1 MIERYLLRYFLAVI
15 DSGTFTAAAAQMA
28 VSQPTLSAGIAKL
41 EREVGAK
48 LLRRSSQ
55 RIELTE
61 AGSQFAVHARR
72 IEREFNL
79 AAAAVG
85 GIAQPATLRLGVLT
99 TIASGE
105 LAALV
110 ARIAA
115 DAPGLAVELVEGNAT
130 VLAQHI
136 ARGRVDLALTAVQG
150 DATGDGEALR
160 SEPYLLAL
168 PVGHRL
174 AGETTLPGEALA
186 GETMIVRRSCEAL
199 SETSRYFTRRG
210 IRPSFALRTP
220 NDDRALAMVAAG
232 LGATVVP
239 ASHRHPGVAN
249 PALIGFDLVRTLVL
263 ARGEDVREGMTAVS
277 DAVRGVFGG
286 SGAEGV

>member
-41 EREVGAK
+41 EREAGAK

-85 GIAQPATLRLGVLT
+85 GSAQPATLRLGVLT
-99 TIASGE
+99 TIASAE

-115 DAPGLAVELVEGNAT
+115 DAPGQAVELVEGNAT
-130 VLAQHI
+130 VLSQHI
-136 ARGRVDLALTAVQG
+136 ARGRIDLALTAVQG
-150 DATGDGEALR
+150 DGPSDGEALR

-168 PVGHRL
+168 PADHRL
-174 AGETTLPGEALA
+174 AGEAALPGEALA

-210 IRPSFALRTP
+210 IRPGFALRTP
-220 NDDRALAMVAAG
+220 NDDRALSMVAAG

-249 PALIGFDLVRTLVL
+249 PALIGFDLRRTLVL
-263 ARGEDVREGMTAVS
+263 AHGDDRPREGAARVAQ
-277 DAVRGVFGG
+277 AVRAVFAG
-286 SGAEGV
+286 

>member
-130 VLAQHI
+130 VLAQQL

-150 DATGDGEALR
+150 DAVGDGEALR

-174 AGETTLPGEALA
+174 AGEAALPGEALA

-199 SETSRYFTRRG
+199 PETSRYFTRRG

-263 ARGEDVREGMTAVS
+263 VRGEDAREGMAQVV
-277 DAVRGVFGG
+277 DAVQGVFGG
-286 SGAEGV
+286 SGVAGA

>member
-15 DSGTFTAAAAQMA
+15 DSGTFTAAAAQMN

-41 EREVGAK
+41 EREAGTT
-48 LLRRSSQ
+48 LLRRTSQ
-55 RIELTE
+55 RVELTE
-61 AGSQFAVHARR
+61 AGAQFAVHARR

-85 GIAQPATLRLGVLT
+85 GIAQPATVRLGVLT

-110 ARIAA
+110 AQIAA
-115 DAPGLAVELVEGNAT
+115 DAPGLTVELVEGSAT
-130 VLAQHI
+130 VLAQHL
-136 ARGRVDLALTAVQG
+136 ARGRIDLALSAVHG
-150 DATGDGEALR
+150 EPGGAAEALR

-168 PVGHRL
+168 PAAHPL
-174 AGETTLPGEALA
+174 AGEAALPGEALA

-210 IRPSFALRTP
+210 IRPHFALRTP

-249 PALIGFDLVRTLVL
+249 PALIGFDLRRTLVL
-263 ARGEDVREGMTAVS
+263 VRGEDAREGMAAVV
-277 DAVRGVFGG
+277 DAVRGCLG
-286 SGAEGV
+286 

>member
-41 EREVGAK
+41 EREAGAK

-99 TIASGE
+99 TIASAE

-115 DAPGLAVELVEGNAT
+115 EAPGLAVELVEGNAT

-150 DATGDGEALR
+150 DAVGDGEALR

-168 PVGHRL
+168 PLGHRL
-174 AGETTLPGEALA
+174 AGEAALPGEALA

-199 SETSRYFTRRG
+199 PETSRHFTRRG

-249 PALIGFDLVRTLVL
+249 PALIGFDLRRTLVL
-263 ARGEDVREGMTAVS
+263 VRGEDAREGMAAVV

-286 SGAEGV
+286 SGVEGA

>member
-99 TIASGE
+99 TIASAE

-150 DATGDGEALR
+150 DGEALR

-174 AGETTLPGEALA
+174 AGEAALPGEALA

-199 SETSRYFTRRG
+199 PETSRYFTRRG

-239 ASHRHPGVAN
+239 ASHRHAGVAN
-249 PALIGFDLVRTLVL
+249 PALIGFDLRRTLVL
-263 ARGEDVREGMTAVS
+263 VRGEDAREGMAAVG

-286 SGAEGV
+286 